1 MPRPHANVI
10 TLSHC
15 NITLWLFHSG
25 AAVSIRIPA
34 LLAALALSFCAT
46 AHAGK
51 PVVVAQSIDL
61 SGPNGSIGRDY
72 VAGITT
78 YFDSINQKGGINGR
92 KIVYLVRDDH
102 GVSAEAA
109 SNVTTLIK
117 ENSADYLLGAIG
129 NEATQAIA
137 AAPAFT
143 QSRHVLFAPL
153 ADSSTSANARV
164 MFWRPSI
171 DSELL
176 FLLSYFEKL
185 GVKEV
190 GIALQASPQNNRA
203 FQFLAGEM
211 KKRGMTM
218 SGVAKMSSSPVN
230 MQQEAQRLS
239 KAGAKLVISIGD
251 TISSAQFLRA
261 FRAYDPATFVAG
273 TSLIN
278 LTTLSEIAGA
288 RATEFTVFSQVVP
301 NPSSTVSALQAE
313 HIEMMKRF
321 RDEPVSAVTLEGFA
335 VAKTLVR
342 MMKLDPAAMAATRTP
357 IDLGGMTVVSAQGG
371 KNLSRYVDIALF
383 KRGGGLMF

>member
-1 MPRPHANVI
+1 VREGVI
-10 TLSHC
+10 TLSYR
-15 NITLWLFHSG
+15 NFTLWLLISG
-25 AAVSIRIPA
+25 VAVSTRLPSRA
-34 LLAALALSFCAT
+34 ASLAAALAALALCAT

-78 YFDSINQKGGINGR
+78 YFDSVNQKGGVNGR
-92 KIVYLVRDDH
+92 KIQYLVRDDH

-109 SNVTTLIK
+109 ANVTTLIK
-117 ENSADYLLGAIG
+117 DERADYLLGAIG
-129 NEATQAIA
+129 NDATRAIA
-137 AAPAFT
+137 AAPAFA

-153 ADSSTSANARV
+153 ADSSANADARV

-171 DSELL
+171 ESELL

-185 GVKEV
+185 GVREV

-203 FQFLAGEM
+203 FTFLSAEIR
-211 KKRGMTM
+211 KRRMVL
-218 SGVAKMSSSPVN
+218 SGVAKMTGNV
-230 MQQEAQRLS
+230 QQEAQRLS
-239 KAGAKLVISIGD
+239 KAGPKLVISIGD
-251 TISSAQFLRA
+251 TIASAQFLRA
-261 FRAYDPATFVAG
+261 FRAYDPAVFVAG

-301 NPSSTVSALQAE
+301 NPASTVSALQSE
-313 HIEMMKRF
+313 HVEMMKRF
-321 RDEPVSAVTLEGFA
+321 RDEPVSSVTLEGFA

-342 MMKLDPAAMAATRTP
+342 MMKLEPAAMASSKTP

-371 KNLSRYVDIALF
+371 QNLSRYVDIALF